1 MFARKPTRDTTP
13 STKRDVPMC
22 IGTTEHLGT
31 ILCAAGAA
39 LVLTATLGGCVRRS
53 ITITTD
59 PPGAM
64 VFLNDQEIGRSEV
77 TTDFLWYG
85 DYGVTL
91 RKKGYETQRTHWKID
106 PPWYQ
111 YIPVDFFAEVLW
123 PGHIHDTHS
132 MHFVLVE
139 RELPGSEE
147 LIERAADARGR
158 ALDRRK

>member
-1 MFARKPTRDTTP
+1 MY
-13 STKRDVPMC
+13 
-22 IGTTEHLGT
+22 IGTTECLGT
-31 ILCAAGAA
+31 ILCAAGVA
-39 LVLTATLGGCVRRS
+39 LVLTAILGGCVRRS

-91 RKKGYETQRTHWKID
+91 RKKGYETQRTHWKIA

-111 YIPVDFFAEVLW
+111 RMPIDFFAEVLW
-123 PGHIHDTHS
+123 PGHIHDAHS
-132 MHFVLVE
+132 MHFVLAE